1 LYECRAVFVIDVRKL
16 VDTRSIPCRGKTCIE
31 DEAMTYYCNEC
42 VMNWHPYQCIDG
54 ACPECGGGT
63 RRTSD
68 PASDDADVR
77 HRAALAERIKR
88 ERYERFEAYYAER
101 AAHDI
106 AA

>member
-1 LYECRAVFVIDVRKL
+1 
-16 VDTRSIPCRGKTCIE
+16 
-31 DEAMTYYCNEC
+31 MTYYCTEC

-54 ACPECGGGT
+54 ACPGCGGGT
-63 RRTSD
+63 RRSYD

-101 AAHDI
+101 ARHDI